1 MNGFDPKERN
11 QTYAFQV
18 YTTEKEAQLYWRRRV
33 RRAQSMVQRVGILS
47 VDYENNSDEDNGHY
61 IDNDNYDK
69 DNCDYHC
76 GGSSDKDD
84 DDSVGDKGGDDKSS
98 YWDMEHFRYIK
109 YESLFQSMMTEKEI
123 EQQENELQS
132 QQVQM
137 QE

>member
-1 MNGFDPKERN
+1 
-11 QTYAFQV
+11 
-18 YTTEKEAQLYWRRRV
+18 
-33 RRAQSMVQRVGILS
+33 MVQRVGILS

-76 GGSSDKDD
+76 GGNSDKDD

-98 YWDMEHFRYIK
+98 YWDMEHFRHIK

-137 QE
+137 QENSHDDNNTSELAFLRKVVKEFKAT